1 MSVEAM
7 VPLQIGPSGT
17 IATVTD
23 QDSIVSQHVQAL
35 ISVVQGERLMLPGY
49 GLPLAGMI
57 FADNDPVL
65 ENVIQNDVIDAFQQ
79 WEPDLT
85 LLTVTQA
92 QSTDIQ
98 SGIAAVNVTY
108 QSNQSNTVSTST
120 TPITQQA
127 SISTGGTIVDK

>member
-1 MSVEAM
+1 M
-7 VPLQIGPSGT
+7 VPLQMGPSGT

-23 QDSIVSQHVQAL
+23 QDSITSQHVQAL
-35 ISVVQGERLMLPGY
+35 ISTVQAERIMLPGY
-49 GLPLAGMI
+49 GLPLAGLV
-57 FADNDPVL
+57 FAGNDPVL

-85 LLTVTQA
+85 LLTVNQSN
-92 QSTDIQ
+92 STDIQ
-98 SGIAAVNVTY
+98 SGIAAVSVTY

-127 SISTGGTIVDK
+127 TISSGGTIVDK